1 MPEITEPQIRLA
13 IFLTLFA
20 VLAGLEFFA
29 PRRELRVARSRRWLT
44 NWIIA
49 IIDSALV
56 RLLFVGA
63 AVGAATWATS
73 ANIGLFN
80 LVRLPNW
87 FELLVSFIVLD
98 FAIWLSHVASHK
110 IPILWVVHRMHHS
123 DIDIDVSTAIRFHPI
138 EIILSMVWK
147 IVVVVSLGAPAVAV
161 LIFEIVLNGAAM
173 FNHSNVRLP
182 LFLDR
187 ILRWIIVTPD
197 MHRVHHSV
205 INRETDSNYGFNLAI
220 WDRVFGTYVDQPEK
234 GHAKM
239 KIGLSDWQDER
250 PVRLVWTL
258 AIPFLTTEKKI

>member
-63 AVGAATWATS
+63 AVGAVTWATS

-110 IPILWVVHRMHHS
+110 IPILWVVHWMHHS